1 MRRVSLQPGPG
12 PRLPVLCE
20 AEGWPSLPSDAE
32 RARRPLTAPGATC
45 GVAVGGDTA
54 VGGFAQM
61 MGNGEIQAFLANL
74 LVTPALRQQGVGR
87 ALIRRLSGLRAVNGW
102 TW

>member
-1 MRRVSLQPGPG
+1 
-12 PRLPVLCE
+12 
-20 AEGWPSLPSDAE
+20 
-32 RARRPLTAPGATC
+32 
-45 GVAVGGDTA
+45 
-54 VGGFAQM
+54 M